1 MGVGEEEGE
10 ERDDTGKE
18 EGVSKGEEERAG
30 GSVCRGTGWP
40 AWARNREEEAVV
52 AAAFRALRAAA
63 AETST
68 SHKASPPAREAT
80 VPCL

>member
-18 EGVSKGEEERAG
+18 EGVSKWEEERAG

-52 AAAFRALRAAA
+52 AAAF
-63 AETST
+63 
-68 SHKASPPAREAT
+68 
-80 VPCL
+80 